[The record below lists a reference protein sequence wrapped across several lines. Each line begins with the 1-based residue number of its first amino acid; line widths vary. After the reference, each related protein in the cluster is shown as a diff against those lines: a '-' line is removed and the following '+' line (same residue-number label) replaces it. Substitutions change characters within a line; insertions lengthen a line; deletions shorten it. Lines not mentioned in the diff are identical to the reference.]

1 MSLFNELK
9 RRNIFR
15 VAFAY
20 AVVAWVV
27 AQVADLALE
36 SFGSPSWVMKT
47 ILFLMAVG
55 WFIAIFIAWAYEITP
70 EGIKREV
77 DVDPADSIGQHT
89 GRKLDRLVIFV
100 LLLAVA
106 VLVLERFLPG
116 QETPINDIETQ
127 PTTEQLVT
135 PATEAI
141 VEAAAEKATDAAPEL
156 SIAVLP
162 FVNMSTDPEQEYFSD
177 GISEEILNVLSRIPN
192 LKVAART
199 SSFQF
204 KGKNLD
210 IKTIAQ
216 QLKVNHVLEGS
227 VRKAGNM
234 LRITAQLIDTNS
246 GFHLWSNTFD
256 RPMEDVFA
264 IQDEISLAIAT
275 ELRTRLSAR
284 PENISKPAT
293 MAIYQQ
299 YLKGRS
305 MVAQRREYSLLKA
318 VDILTEVVQTDP
330 QYAPAMAS
338 LATAYLVLP
347 WYSDAFSDRDARENA
362 RKWSSRALEIEPD
375 NAEALATL
383 GLVKLHA
390 DHDFKAAQG
399 LLERAVEINPG
410 NIEANNFL
418 GDFLIRVGDLEGAL
432 KYELKAAELDPL
444 AAVQLSD
451 LSNVYLMHKDYH
463 KVKETALRILQIDPE
478 FNRGYVQLANA
489 LLFLGDQQGIEDIH
503 ARLQNMASFFQAAGI
518 SYEFIRAAFQG
529 DITAMQKALELQVQQ
544 VARGELVPDV
554 PIPEAIL
561 LGDFDTAGRLLMQAL
576 EDGKSGWMNANW
588 ARLPEQA
595 PESKPWQK
603 FWQQPAPAALAEIR
617 RSNNLSPHLH
627 ALAKS
632 GAQP

>member
-1 MSLFNELK
+1 MNFFTELN
-9 RRNIFR
+9 RRNVFR

-36 SFGSPSWVMKT
+36 SFGSPPWVMKT
-47 ILFLMAVG
+47 ILFLMAIG
-55 WFIAIFIAWAYEITP
+55 WLIAIFIAWAYEITP
-70 EGIKREV
+70 DGIKREA
-77 DVDPADSIGQHT
+77 DVDRADSIGQQT
-89 GRKLDRLVIFV
+89 GRKLDRLVIVV
-100 LLLAVA
+100 LVLAVA
-106 VLVLERFLPG
+106 VLLLERFLPA
-116 QETPINDIETQ
+116 QDQILSDNPEPTPAT
-127 PTTEQLVT
+127 QLVT
-135 PATEAI
+135 PAPELTAETT
-141 VEAAAEKATDAAPEL
+141 AEKTTDVSTGL

-162 FVNMSTDPEQEYFSD
+162 FVNMSADPEQEYFSD

-284 PENISKPAT
+284 PENVSKPAT

-347 WYSDAFSDRDARENA
+347 WYSDAFSDLDAREKA

-383 GLVKLHA
+383 GLVKLHS
-390 DHDFKAAQG
+390 DHDFAVAQG

-418 GDFLIRVGDLEGAL
+418 GDFLFRAGDVEAAL

-451 LSNVYLMHKDYH
+451 LCNVYLMLKDYT
-463 KVKETALRILQIDPE
+463 KAKETALRILQIDPE
-478 FNRGYVQLANA
+478 FSRGYVQLANA
-489 LLFLGDQQGIEDIH
+489 LLFLDDQQGIEDIRT
-503 ARLQNMASFFQAAGI
+503 RLEDIAPVFQAAGM
-518 SYEFIRAAFQG
+518 SYEFMRAALQG
-529 DITAMQKALELQVQQ
+529 DRPAMQQALEAQVQQ
-544 VARGELVPDV
+544 VASGEQLPAGPVA
-554 PIPEAIL
+554 EAIL
-561 LGDFDTAGRLLMQAL
+561 LADFDTAGRLLML
-576 EDGKSGWMNANW
+576 GLKEGKTGWMNTNW

-595 PESKPWQK
+595 PESEPWQE
-603 FWQQPAPAALAEIR
+603 FWQQPAPAALAKIR
-617 RSNNLSPHLH
+617 RSNKLSPHLH
-627 ALAKS
+627 TLS
-632 GAQP
+632 NLGIQQ